1 MIRGVPVT
9 LYRRAEIGRDE
20 MGEPI
25 VEWIPETVEDAL
37 WTQGEGDS
45 EGLSD
50 GARPLGTDDTVTV
63 HLPKAYK
70 ASVAGCEFEILGRR
84 YRVEGDPVGYMPEL
98 TPGRYNRR
106 VTARRVDG

>member
-9 LYRRAEIGRDE
+9 LHRRVEAGFDE
-20 MGEPI
+20 MGEPV
-25 VEWIPETVEDAL
+25 VEWAPEVVEDAL

-45 EGLSD
+45 DGLSD

-63 HLPKAYK
+63 HLPKSYT
-70 ASVAGCEFEILGRR
+70 ASVAGCEFEIRGDR
-84 YRVEGDPVGYMPEL
+84 YKVEGDPVGYMTEL
-98 TPGRYNRR
+98 TPGRWNRR